1 MKQERIETVPTRV
14 QRALGGHAAIGL
26 IAGALLYIIALSG
39 MLVVVHER
47 WQRWEQPAMPEMTT
61 IAPQAAARA
70 AAAGFAKDAGKPRT
84 THLYVH
90 MPTDALPRTVV
101 TTDHGAVYVDAD
113 GRIAGP
119 EAHGW
124 TEFLIGLHEYLH
136 MPMTIG
142 LIVGGALGVMLAALA
157 ITGVV
162 AHPRILRDAFRM
174 RVRGDRQIAQA
185 DWHNRLGVWTLP
197 FVVTL
202 GLTGA
207 FVGLAAVNTTIL
219 ARAYHG
225 GDIERVYAP
234 IFGAE
239 GRVDA
244 RPAPVGGV
252 AAALATMQARFPE
265 TRSTYVTIEDPGT
278 RGARISILADHPR
291 RLIFGET
298 YRFDGAGRYQDR
310 LGLSDGT
317 LGQQIAASA
326 YRLHFGSY
334 GGLAVELAYIAFGL
348 ALCVVTA
355 TGMALWLQ
363 KRRRRGHASP
373 RLEAFWSIIVWGSP
387 ILIVALVWLRAA
399 GGAALPFGSLFWIG
413 LAVLSVAGM
422 AMPGRADPLWLRR
435 VLAGMIALTAIGHL
449 AGAAPYHGA
458 VIAIDGG
465 LLLVALAI
473 MLAGGRRPDPATAA
487 GHRATNAPAALTR
500 VLPTP

>member
-1 MKQERIETVPTRV
+1 MKHVVVPTSPTLV
-14 QRALGGHAAIGL
+14 QRALAGHAAIGL
-26 IAGALLYIIALSG
+26 IVGGLLYIIALSG
-39 MLVVVHER
+39 MLVVIHER

-61 IAPQAAARA
+61 IAPPAVARA
-70 AAAGFAKDAGKPRT
+70 AAAGMAKDAGKPRT

-101 TTDHGAVYVDAD
+101 TTDHGAIYVDRD
-113 GRIAGP
+113 GRAVGP

-136 MPMTIG
+136 MPMTVG

-207 FVGLAAVNTTIL
+207 FVGLASVNVTLL

-225 GDIERVYAP
+225 GDMLRVYAP
-234 IFGAE
+234 LFGAE
-239 GRVDA
+239 GKVDA
-244 RPAPVGGV
+244 RPAPMAGV
-252 AAALATMQARFPE
+252 AEALTTLRARFPE
-265 TRSTYVTIEDPGT
+265 VVPTYVTIEDPGT
-278 RGARISILADHPR
+278 RGQRISILADHTR

-298 YRFDGAGRYQDR
+298 YRFDGAGRFVDK
-310 LGLSDGT
+310 LGLSDGA
-317 LGQQIAASA
+317 LGQQAAASA
-326 YRLHFGSY
+326 YRLHFGSF

-355 TGMALWLQ
+355 TGMSLWLQ
-363 KRRRRGHASP
+363 KRRRRGLASP
-373 RLEAFWSIIVWGSP
+373 RLEAFWTIIVWGVP
-387 ILIVALVWLRAA
+387 ILIVALLWLRAA
-399 GGAALPFGSLFWIG
+399 GGAALPFGMLFWIG
-413 LAVLSVAGM
+413 LGTTLLAGM
-422 AMPGRADPLWLRR
+422 ARPARVRAPTLRR
-435 VLAGMIALTAIGHL
+435 VLAAATALTAIGHL
-449 AGAAPYHGA
+449 AIAAPFRPE
-458 VIAIDGG
+458 VIAIDIALLIVAAALIRIDGG
-465 LLLVALAI
+465 LRPFAA
-473 MLAGGRRPDPATAA
+473 RRAESFS
-487 GHRATNAPAALTR
+487 
-500 VLPTP
+500 